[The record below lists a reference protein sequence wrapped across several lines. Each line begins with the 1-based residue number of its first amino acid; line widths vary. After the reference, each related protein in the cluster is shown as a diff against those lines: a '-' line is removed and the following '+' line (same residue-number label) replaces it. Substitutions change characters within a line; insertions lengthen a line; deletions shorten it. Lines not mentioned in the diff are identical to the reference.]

1 MWLTTFVGSLLT
13 PLVFL
18 IYISDLQFVSG
29 VLDPIIIADDMLQ
42 FVIIAPICN
51 KVCPNLY

>member
-42 FVIIAPICN
+42 YVIIAPICN
-51 KVCPNLY
+51 KVCPNL